1 MIAAHAYYCSLARS
15 IRAVSEIVT
24 VREVARM
31 ARRMHERGLRRAVR
45 RVDRNNWIVPPH
57 MNACAAL
64 KVGRIRE
71 RHPDR
76 HWVPVIWPNGH
87 RHAHSNVYSEYID

>member
-1 MIAAHAYYCSLARS
+1 MISAHSYYCAVERS

-31 ARRMHERGLRRAVR
+31 ARHKHERGLRRAVR

-76 HWVPVIWPNGH
+76 LWVPVIGPTGH
-87 RHAHSNVYSEYID
+87 THTNNVYSEYVD